1 MEVLIKTYYKI
12 TSNDCCSGRT
22 MTVCVL
28 SSGGGHNDC
37 LCVYN
42 SLQTASIF
50 ITKNKDDVFCPPSE
64 CLFPFFH
71 PLCLF
76 FSCQS
81 ELSPHETG
89 KIRPKSTSCLL
100 SVIMRGW
107 VQSAQASS
115 APCPQC
121 HHTQTLLCQV
131 CQFKLGSGRKRGL

>member
-1 MEVLIKTYYKI
+1 M
-12 TSNDCCSGRT
+12 
-22 MTVCVL
+22 CVL

-64 CLFPFFH
+64 CLFPFSH

-107 VQSAQASS
+107 VQSAQALHPAPS
-115 APCPQC
+115 ATTHKPCSAKSASLNWAVAEKGGC
-121 HHTQTLLCQV
+121 KVKEKYTKTN
-131 CQFKLGSGRKRGL
+131 